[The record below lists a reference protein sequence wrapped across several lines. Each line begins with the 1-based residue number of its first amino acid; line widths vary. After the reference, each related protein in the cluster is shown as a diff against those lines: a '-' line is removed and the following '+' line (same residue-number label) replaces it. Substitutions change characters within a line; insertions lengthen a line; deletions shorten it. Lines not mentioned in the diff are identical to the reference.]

1 MRNKIIVGLTTAL
14 TAASIAAPAMA
25 AAPAAPAPAGANS
38 PQLHLST
45 CVVKTSPKGFVYATC
60 GLTSINMGN
69 QTVYVQYHSNMKTF
83 EPAGRAFSAQNGI
96 LGVPGTSKVYNR
108 YSLRFAFQHKTA
120 AQVRKSLKVTINNA
134 TGGAL
139 ITAGTA
145 TA

>member
-14 TAASIAAPAMA
+14 TAASIAGPALA
-25 AAPAAPAPAGANS
+25 AAPAAPAPAANG

-45 CVVKTSPKGFVYATC
+45 CAVKTSPKGFVYATC
-60 GLTSINMGN
+60 GLTSINMGS

-83 EPAGRAFSAQNGI
+83 EPAGRSFSSQNGI

-108 YSLRFAFQHKTA
+108 YTMRFAFQNKTA
-120 AQVRKSLKVTINNA
+120 AQVRKSLKVTIDNA